1 MAVVV
6 CGNQVRTPTRRH
18 ERKAHMLTMPQ
29 IDKESRVVSEGE
41 AVLWAEEQG
50 FRYIEASAATGSP
63 LYFFRPCFSYFNT

>member
-1 MAVVV
+1 
-6 CGNQVRTPTRRH
+6 
-18 ERKAHMLTMPQ
+18 MLTMPQ